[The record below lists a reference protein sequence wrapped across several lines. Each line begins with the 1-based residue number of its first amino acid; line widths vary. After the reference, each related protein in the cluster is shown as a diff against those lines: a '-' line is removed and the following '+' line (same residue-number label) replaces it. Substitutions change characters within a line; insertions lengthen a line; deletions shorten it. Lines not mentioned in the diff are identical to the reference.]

1 MLLVARFH
9 PVRTAQKKGQNYI
22 SKLWSQAEPKHLGN
36 NCCKETVQ
44 VRSSMKEGAGHRPKL
59 GNPNLENTILNVPS
73 IIMIMSKCLTMI
85 TNHRC
90 ILLNLQCIYLY
101 MPQTFRVHIYIY
113 AYVHRYMQVGV
124 CKYVCLSVCLFVC
137 MYFCLSVCL
146 SVGTDVPTCVQ
157 CGYVM

>member
-1 MLLVARFH
+1 
-9 PVRTAQKKGQNYI
+9 
-22 SKLWSQAEPKHLGN
+22 
-36 NCCKETVQ
+36 
-44 VRSSMKEGAGHRPKL
+44 MKEGAGHRPKL

-73 IIMIMSKCLTMI
+73 IIMIMLKCLTMI

-113 AYVHRYMQVGV
+113 MHMYTDICRWV
-124 CKYVCLSVCLFVC
+124 CVSMYVCLFVC
-137 MYFCLSVCL
+137 LFVCISVCPSVCL

>member
-73 IIMIMSKCLTMI
+73 IIMIMLKCLTMI

-90 ILLNLQCIYLY
+90 ILLNKYDISTFTMHIFIYAANISCTY
-101 MPQTFRVHIYIY
+101 IYIY
-113 AYVHRYMQVGV
+113 MHMYTDICRWV
-124 CKYVCLSVCLFVC
+124 CVSMYVCLFVC
-137 MYFCLSVCL
+137 LYVFLSVRLSVCL
-146 SVGTDVPTCVQ
+146 
-157 CGYVM
+157 

>member
-73 IIMIMSKCLTMI
+73 IIMIMLKCLTMI

-90 ILLNLQCIYLY
+90 DSRILLNKYDISTFTMHIFIYAANISC
-101 MPQTFRVHIYIY
+101 THTYIY
-113 AYVHRYMQVGV
+113 MHMYTDICRWV
-124 CKYVCLSVCLFVC
+124 CVSMYVCLFVC
-137 MYFCLSVCL
+137 LYVFLSVRLSVCL
-146 SVGTDVPTCVQ
+146 
-157 CGYVM
+157 